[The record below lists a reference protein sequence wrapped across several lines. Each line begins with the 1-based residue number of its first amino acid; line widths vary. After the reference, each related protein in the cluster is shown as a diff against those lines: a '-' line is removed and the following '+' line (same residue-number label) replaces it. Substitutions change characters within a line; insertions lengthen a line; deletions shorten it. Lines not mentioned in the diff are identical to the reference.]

1 MQNENKLDNLF
12 QKLVDNTISEKEL
25 DCLME
30 LIDSS
35 DPDEVKNGIL
45 AKHWEN
51 IEKGNLPLTQRK
63 NKDSKVLLQ
72 KIQYKI
78 EDFEKKKKVRSFYPN
93 NIVKYCSGIAAT
105 LILLVGVYFFNQN
118 TVGPSTAPIAPITI
132 ENDPNSGEI
141 TLQLDNGNVET
152 ISENG
157 ERKITTT
164 NGNLIASQQG
174 NTLQYTAAET
184 QDKLVYNTLNIPH
197 ARQFD
202 LVLSDGTKV
211 KLNSGSSIKY
221 PVRFLKGQDRKV
233 FLKGEAYFDVTTD
246 KAHPFIVNADEMNIQ
261 VLGTQFNLSFYAED
275 EDISTVL
282 VEGAV
287 VLYKEGAD
295 INTNSSS
302 QLVPGQKAEWNKINN
317 TMTIK
322 EVDTNIYTAWKDGYL
337 VFKGSP
343 FYSIRSKLERHFNIT
358 IDDKSG
364 RLENQIYTAT
374 FRNETIEEILKAFQE
389 DTPFEFIHEGAK
401 ITILDTN
408 INLKKMPMKTN

>member
-1 MQNENKLDNLF
+1 MHNENKLDKLF

-30 LIDSS
+30 LINSS
-35 DPDEVKNGIL
+35 DPDDVKNNIL

-51 IEKGNLPLTQRK
+51 VKTGNLPIKQRIK
-63 NKDSKVLLQ
+63 GDSEVLLQ
-72 KIQYKI
+72 KILFKI
-78 EDFEKKKKVRSFYPN
+78 EDIEKKKKVRTFLPHPN
-93 NIVKYCSGIAAT
+93 IGFWSGIAAT
-105 LILLVGVYFFNQN
+105 FLLLAGVYFYNQN
-118 TVGPSTAPIAPITI
+118 TVETSTVPISI
-132 ENDPNSGEI
+132 ENDPNSGVI
-141 TLQLDNGNVET
+141 TLQLDNGTIET

-164 NGNLIASQQG
+164 NGNLVASQQG
-174 NTLQYTAAET
+174 NTLQYTAAED
-184 QDKLVYNTLNIPH
+184 QNKLVYNTLNIPFG
-197 ARQFD
+197 RQFD

-246 KAHPFIVNADEMNIQ
+246 KAHPFIVNADEMNIR
-261 VLGTQFNLSFYAED
+261 VLGTQFNLSFYPED

-295 INTNSSS
+295 INTNTSS
-302 QLVPGQKAEWNKINN
+302 QLVPGQMAEWNKINN
-317 TMTIK
+317 TMTVK

-337 VFKGSP
+337 LFKASS

-358 IDDKSG
+358 IEDRSG
-364 RLENQIYTAT
+364 RLANQIYTAT
-374 FRNETIEEILKAFQE
+374 FRNETIEEILEAFKE
-389 DTPFEFIHEGAK
+389 DTHFEYIHEGSK
-401 ITILDTN
+401 IIILDTN

>member
-1 MQNENKLDNLF
+1 MDKLF
-12 QKLVDNTISEKEL
+12 QKLVDNTISEMEL

-30 LIDSS
+30 LINSS
-35 DPDEVKNGIL
+35 DPDDVKNNIL

-51 IEKGNLPLTQRK
+51 VKTGNLPIKQRIK
-63 NKDSKVLLQ
+63 GDSEVLLQ
-72 KIQYKI
+72 KILFKI
-78 EDFEKKKKVRSFYPN
+78 EDIEKKKKVRTFLPHPN
-93 NIVKYCSGIAAT
+93 IGFWSGIAAT
-105 LILLVGVYFFNQN
+105 FLLLAGVYFYNQN
-118 TVGPSTAPIAPITI
+118 TVETSTVPISI
-132 ENDPNSGEI
+132 ENDPNSGVI
-141 TLQLDNGNVET
+141 TLQLDNGTIET

-164 NGNLIASQQG
+164 NGNLVASQQG
-174 NTLQYTAAET
+174 NTLQYTAAED
-184 QDKLVYNTLNIPH
+184 QNKLVYNTLNIPFG
-197 ARQFD
+197 RQFD

-246 KAHPFIVNADEMNIQ
+246 KAHPFIVNADEMNIR
-261 VLGTQFNLSFYAED
+261 VLGTQFNLSFYPED

-295 INTNSSS
+295 INTNTSS
-302 QLVPGQKAEWNKINN
+302 QLVPGQMAEWNKINN
-317 TMTIK
+317 TMTVK
-322 EVDTNIYTAWKDGYL
+322 EVDINIYTAWKDGYL
-337 VFKGSP
+337 LFKASP

-358 IDDKSG
+358 IEDRSG
-364 RLENQIYTAT
+364 RLANQIYTAT
-374 FRNETIEEILKAFQE
+374 FRNETIEEILEAFKE
-389 DTPFEFIHEGAK
+389 DTHFEYIQQGSK
-401 ITILDTN
+401 IIILDTN

>member
-1 MQNENKLDNLF
+1 MHNENKLDKLF
-12 QKLVDNTISEKEL
+12 QKLVDNTISEMEL

-30 LIDSS
+30 LINSS
-35 DPDEVKNGIL
+35 DPDDVKNNIL

-51 IEKGNLPLTQRK
+51 VKTGNLPIKQRIK
-63 NKDSKVLLQ
+63 GDSEVLLQ
-72 KIQYKI
+72 KILYKI
-78 EDFEKKKKVRSFYPN
+78 EDIEKKKKVRTFLPHPN
-93 NIVKYCSGIAAT
+93 IGFWSGIAAT
-105 LILLVGVYFFNQN
+105 FLLLVGVYFYNQN
-118 TVGPSTAPIAPITI
+118 TVETSTVPISI
-132 ENDPNSGEI
+132 ENDPNSGVI
-141 TLQLDNGNVET
+141 TLQLDNGTIET

-164 NGNLIASQQG
+164 NGNLVASQQG
-174 NTLQYTAAET
+174 NTLQYTAAED
-184 QDKLVYNTLNIPH
+184 QNKLVYNTLNIPFG
-197 ARQFD
+197 RQFD

-246 KAHPFIVNADEMNIQ
+246 KAHPFIVNADEMNIR
-261 VLGTQFNLSFYAED
+261 VLGTQFNLSFYPED

-295 INTNSSS
+295 MNTNTSS
-302 QLVPGQKAEWNKINN
+302 QLVPGQMAEWNKINN
-317 TMTIK
+317 TMTVK

-337 VFKGSP
+337 LFKASP

-358 IDDKSG
+358 IEDRSG
-364 RLENQIYTAT
+364 RLANQIYTAT
-374 FRNETIEEILKAFQE
+374 FRNETIEEILEAFKE
-389 DTPFEFIHEGAK
+389 DTHFEYIHEGSK
-401 ITILDTN
+401 IIILDTN

>member
-1 MQNENKLDNLF
+1 MHNENKLDKLF
-12 QKLVDNTISEKEL
+12 QKLVDNTISEMEL

-30 LIDSS
+30 LINSS
-35 DPDEVKNGIL
+35 DPDDVKNNIL

-51 IEKGNLPLTQRK
+51 VKTGNLPIKQRIK
-63 NKDSKVLLQ
+63 GDSEVLLQ
-72 KIQYKI
+72 KILFKI
-78 EDFEKKKKVRSFYPN
+78 EDIEKKKKVRTFLPHPN
-93 NIVKYCSGIAAT
+93 IGFWSGIAAT
-105 LILLVGVYFFNQN
+105 FLLLAGVYFYNQN
-118 TVGPSTAPIAPITI
+118 TVETSTVPISI
-132 ENDPNSGEI
+132 ENDPNSGVI
-141 TLQLDNGNVET
+141 TLQLDNGTIET

-164 NGNLIASQQG
+164 NGNLVASQQG
-174 NTLQYTAAET
+174 NTLQYTAAED
-184 QDKLVYNTLNIPH
+184 QNKLVYNTLNIPFG
-197 ARQFD
+197 RQFD

-246 KAHPFIVNADEMNIQ
+246 KAHPFIVNADEMNIR
-261 VLGTQFNLSFYAED
+261 VLGTQFNLSFYPED

-295 INTNSSS
+295 INTNTSS
-302 QLVPGQKAEWNKINN
+302 QLVPGQMAEWNKINN
-317 TMTIK
+317 TMTVK

-337 VFKGSP
+337 LFKASP

-358 IDDKSG
+358 IEDRSG
-364 RLENQIYTAT
+364 RLANQIYTAT
-374 FRNETIEEILKAFQE
+374 FRNETIEEILEAFKE
-389 DTPFEFIHEGAK
+389 DTHFEYIQQGSK
-401 ITILDTN
+401 IIILDTN

>member
-1 MQNENKLDNLF
+1 MHNENKLDKLF
-12 QKLVDNTISEKEL
+12 QKLVDNTISEMEL

-30 LIDSS
+30 LINSS
-35 DPDEVKNGIL
+35 DPDDVKNNIL

-51 IEKGNLPLTQRK
+51 VKTGNLPIKQRIK
-63 NKDSKVLLQ
+63 GDSEVLLQ
-72 KIQYKI
+72 KILFKI
-78 EDFEKKKKVRSFYPN
+78 GDIEKKKKVRTFLPHPN
-93 NIVKYCSGIAAT
+93 IGFWSGIAAT
-105 LILLVGVYFFNQN
+105 FLLLAGVYFYNQN
-118 TVGPSTAPIAPITI
+118 TVETSTVPISI
-132 ENDPNSGEI
+132 ENDPNSGVI
-141 TLQLDNGNVET
+141 TLQLDNGTIET

-164 NGNLIASQQG
+164 NGNLVASQQG
-174 NTLQYTAAET
+174 NTLQYTAAED
-184 QDKLVYNTLNIPH
+184 QNKLVYNTLNIPFG
-197 ARQFD
+197 RQFD

-246 KAHPFIVNADEMNIQ
+246 KAHPFIVNADEMNIR
-261 VLGTQFNLSFYAED
+261 VLGTQFNLSFYPED

-295 INTNSSS
+295 INTNTSS
-302 QLVPGQKAEWNKINN
+302 QLVPGQMAEWNKINN
-317 TMTIK
+317 TMTVK

-337 VFKGSP
+337 LFKASP

-358 IDDKSG
+358 IEDRSG
-364 RLENQIYTAT
+364 RLDNQIYTAT
-374 FRNETIEEILKAFQE
+374 FRNETIEEILEAFKE
-389 DTPFEFIHEGAK
+389 DTHFEYVQEGSK
-401 ITILDTN
+401 IIILDTN

>member
-1 MQNENKLDNLF
+1 MHNENKLDKLF
-12 QKLVDNTISEKEL
+12 QKLVDNTISEMEL

-30 LIDSS
+30 LINSS
-35 DPDEVKNGIL
+35 DPDDVKNNIL

-51 IEKGNLPLTQRK
+51 VKTGNLPIKQRIK
-63 NKDSKVLLQ
+63 GDSEVLLQ
-72 KIQYKI
+72 KILYKI
-78 EDFEKKKKVRSFYPN
+78 EDIEKKKKVRTFLPHPN
-93 NIVKYCSGIAAT
+93 IGFWSGIAAT
-105 LILLVGVYFFNQN
+105 FLLLAGVYFYNQN
-118 TVGPSTAPIAPITI
+118 TVVTSTVPISI
-132 ENDPNSGEI
+132 ENDPNSGVI
-141 TLQLDNGNVET
+141 TLQLDNGTIET

-164 NGNLIASQQG
+164 NGNLVASQQG
-174 NTLQYTAAET
+174 NTLQYTAAED
-184 QDKLVYNTLNIPH
+184 QNKLVYNTLNIPFG
-197 ARQFD
+197 RQFD

-246 KAHPFIVNADEMNIQ
+246 KAHPFIVNADEMNIR
-261 VLGTQFNLSFYAED
+261 VLGTQFNLSFYPED

-295 INTNSSS
+295 MNTNTSS
-302 QLVPGQKAEWNKINN
+302 QLVPGQMAEWNKINN
-317 TMTIK
+317 TMTVK

-337 VFKGSP
+337 LFKASP

-358 IDDKSG
+358 IEDRSG
-364 RLENQIYTAT
+364 RLANQIYTAT
-374 FRNETIEEILKAFQE
+374 FRNETIEEILEAFKE
-389 DTPFEFIHEGAK
+389 DTHFEYIHEGSK
-401 ITILDTN
+401 IIILDTN

>member
-1 MQNENKLDNLF
+1 MHNENKLDKLF
-12 QKLVDNTISEKEL
+12 QKLVDNTISEMEL

-30 LIDSS
+30 LINSS
-35 DPDEVKNGIL
+35 DPDDVKNNIL

-51 IEKGNLPLTQRK
+51 VKTGNLPIKQRIK
-63 NKDSKVLLQ
+63 GDSEVLLQ
-72 KIQYKI
+72 KILYKI
-78 EDFEKKKKVRSFYPN
+78 EDIEKKKKVRTFLPHPN
-93 NIVKYCSGIAAT
+93 IGFWSGIAAT
-105 LILLVGVYFFNQN
+105 FLLLAGVYFYNQN
-118 TVGPSTAPIAPITI
+118 TVETSTVPISI
-132 ENDPNSGEI
+132 ENDPNSGVI
-141 TLQLDNGNVET
+141 TLQLDNGTIET

-164 NGNLIASQQG
+164 NGNLVASQQG
-174 NTLQYTAAET
+174 NTLQYTAAED
-184 QDKLVYNTLNIPH
+184 QNKLVYNTLNIPFG
-197 ARQFD
+197 RQFD

-246 KAHPFIVNADEMNIQ
+246 KAHPFIVNADEMNIR
-261 VLGTQFNLSFYAED
+261 VLGTQFNLSFYPED

-295 INTNSSS
+295 INTNTSS
-302 QLVPGQKAEWNKINN
+302 QLVPGQMAEWNKINN
-317 TMTIK
+317 TMTVK

-337 VFKGSP
+337 LFKASP

-358 IDDKSG
+358 IEDRSG
-364 RLENQIYTAT
+364 RLANQIYTAT
-374 FRNETIEEILKAFQE
+374 FRNETIEEILEAFKE
-389 DTPFEFIHEGAK
+389 DTHFEYIQQGSK
-401 ITILDTN
+401 IIILDTN

>member
-1 MQNENKLDNLF
+1 MHNENKLDKLF
-12 QKLVDNTISEKEL
+12 QKLVDNTISEMEL

-30 LIDSS
+30 LINSS
-35 DPDEVKNGIL
+35 DPDDVKNNIL

-51 IEKGNLPLTQRK
+51 VKTGNLPIKQRIK
-63 NKDSKVLLQ
+63 GDSEVLLQ
-72 KIQYKI
+72 KILFKI
-78 EDFEKKKKVRSFYPN
+78 EDIEKKKKVRTFLPHPN
-93 NIVKYCSGIAAT
+93 IGFWSGIAAT
-105 LILLVGVYFFNQN
+105 FLLLAGVYFYNQN
-118 TVGPSTAPIAPITI
+118 TVETSTVPISI
-132 ENDPNSGEI
+132 ENDPNSGVI
-141 TLQLDNGNVET
+141 TLQLDNGTIET

-164 NGNLIASQQG
+164 NGNLVASQQG
-174 NTLQYTAAET
+174 NTLQYTAAED
-184 QDKLVYNTLNIPH
+184 QNKLVYNTLNIPFG
-197 ARQFD
+197 RQFD

-246 KAHPFIVNADEMNIQ
+246 MAHPFIVNADEMNIR
-261 VLGTQFNLSFYAED
+261 VLGTQFNLSFYPED

-295 INTNSSS
+295 INTNTSS
-302 QLVPGQKAEWNKINN
+302 QLVPGQMAEWNKINN
-317 TMTIK
+317 TMTVK

-337 VFKGSP
+337 LFKASP

-358 IDDKSG
+358 IEDRSG
-364 RLENQIYTAT
+364 RLANQIYTAT
-374 FRNETIEEILKAFQE
+374 FRNETIEEILEAFKE
-389 DTPFEFIHEGAK
+389 DTHFEYIHEGSK
-401 ITILDTN
+401 IIILDTN

>member
-1 MQNENKLDNLF
+1 MDKLF
-12 QKLVDNTISEKEL
+12 QKLVDNTISEMEL

-30 LIDSS
+30 LINSS
-35 DPDEVKNGIL
+35 DPDDVKNNIL

-51 IEKGNLPLTQRK
+51 VKTGNLPIKQRIK
-63 NKDSKVLLQ
+63 GDSEVLLQ
-72 KIQYKI
+72 KILFKI
-78 EDFEKKKKVRSFYPN
+78 EDIEKKKKVRTFLPHPN
-93 NIVKYCSGIAAT
+93 IGFWSGIAAT
-105 LILLVGVYFFNQN
+105 FLLLAGVYFYNQN
-118 TVGPSTAPIAPITI
+118 TVVTSTVPISI
-132 ENDPNSGEI
+132 ENDPNSGVI
-141 TLQLDNGNVET
+141 TLQLDNGTIET

-164 NGNLIASQQG
+164 NGNLVASQQG
-174 NTLQYTAAET
+174 NTLQYTAAED
-184 QDKLVYNTLNIPH
+184 QNKLVYNTLNIPFG
-197 ARQFD
+197 RQFD

-246 KAHPFIVNADEMNIQ
+246 KAHPFIVNADEMNIR
-261 VLGTQFNLSFYAED
+261 VLGTQFNLSFYPED

-295 INTNSSS
+295 MNTNTSS
-302 QLVPGQKAEWNKINN
+302 QLVPGQMAEWNKINN
-317 TMTIK
+317 TMTVK

-337 VFKGSP
+337 LFKASP

-358 IDDKSG
+358 IEDRSG
-364 RLENQIYTAT
+364 RLANQIYTAT
-374 FRNETIEEILKAFQE
+374 FRNETIEEILEAFKE
-389 DTPFEFIHEGAK
+389 DTHFEYIHEGSK
-401 ITILDTN
+401 IIILDTN

>member
-1 MQNENKLDNLF
+1 MQNENKLDKLF
-12 QKLVDNTISEKEL
+12 QKLVDNTISEMEL

-30 LIDSS
+30 LINSS
-35 DPDEVKNGIL
+35 DPDDVKNNIL

-51 IEKGNLPLTQRK
+51 VKTGNLPIKQRIK
-63 NKDSKVLLQ
+63 GDSEVLLQ
-72 KIQYKI
+72 KILFKI
-78 EDFEKKKKVRSFYPN
+78 EDIEKKKKVRTFLPHPN
-93 NIVKYCSGIAAT
+93 IGFWSGIAAT
-105 LILLVGVYFFNQN
+105 FLLLAGVYFYNQN
-118 TVGPSTAPIAPITI
+118 TVETSTVPISI
-132 ENDPNSGEI
+132 ENDPNSGVI
-141 TLQLDNGNVET
+141 TLQLDNGTIET

-164 NGNLIASQQG
+164 NGNLVASQQG
-174 NTLQYTAAET
+174 NTLQYTAAED
-184 QDKLVYNTLNIPH
+184 QNKLVYNTLNIPFG
-197 ARQFD
+197 RQFD

-246 KAHPFIVNADEMNIQ
+246 KAHPFIVNADEMNIR
-261 VLGTQFNLSFYAED
+261 VLGTQFNLSFYPED

-295 INTNSSS
+295 INTNTSS
-302 QLVPGQKAEWNKINN
+302 QLVPGQMAEWNKINN
-317 TMTIK
+317 TMTVK

-337 VFKGSP
+337 LFKASS

-358 IDDKSG
+358 IEDRSG
-364 RLENQIYTAT
+364 RLANQIYTAT
-374 FRNETIEEILKAFQE
+374 FRNETIEEILEAFKE
-389 DTPFEFIHEGAK
+389 DTHFEYIHEGSK
-401 ITILDTN
+401 IIILDTN

>member
-1 MQNENKLDNLF
+1 
-12 QKLVDNTISEKEL
+12 VVTSTVPIS
-25 DCLME
+25 
-30 LIDSS
+30 
-35 DPDEVKNGIL
+35 
-45 AKHWEN
+45 
-51 IEKGNLPLTQRK
+51 
-63 NKDSKVLLQ
+63 
-72 KIQYKI
+72 
-78 EDFEKKKKVRSFYPN
+78 
-93 NIVKYCSGIAAT
+93 
-105 LILLVGVYFFNQN
+105 
-118 TVGPSTAPIAPITI
+118 I
-132 ENDPNSGEI
+132 ENDPNSGVI
-141 TLQLDNGNVET
+141 TLQLDNGTIET

-164 NGNLIASQQG
+164 NGNLVASQQG
-174 NTLQYTAAET
+174 NTLQYTAAED
-184 QDKLVYNTLNIPH
+184 QNKLVYNTLNIPFG
-197 ARQFD
+197 RQLD

-246 KAHPFIVNADEMNIQ
+246 MAHPFIVNADEMNIR
-261 VLGTQFNLSFYAED
+261 VLGTQFNLSFYPED

-295 INTNSSS
+295 ININSSS
-302 QLVPGQKAEWNKINN
+302 QLVPGQMAAWNKINN

-337 VFKGSP
+337 LFKASP

-358 IDDKSG
+358 IEDKSG
-364 RLENQIYTAT
+364 RLANQIYTAT
-374 FRNETIEEILKAFQE
+374 FRNETIGEILEAFKE
-389 DTPFEFIHEGAK
+389 DTHFEYIHEGSK

-408 INLKKMPMKTN
+408 IN

>member
-1 MQNENKLDNLF
+1 MHNENKLDKLF
-12 QKLVDNTISEKEL
+12 QKLVDNTISEMEL

-30 LIDSS
+30 LINSS
-35 DPDEVKNGIL
+35 DPDDVKNNIL

-51 IEKGNLPLTQRK
+51 VKTGNLPIKQRIK
-63 NKDSKVLLQ
+63 GDSEVLLQ
-72 KIQYKI
+72 KILYKI
-78 EDFEKKKKVRSFYPN
+78 EDIEKKKKVRTFLPHPN
-93 NIVKYCSGIAAT
+93 IGFWSGIAAT
-105 LILLVGVYFFNQN
+105 FLLLAGVYFYNQN
-118 TVGPSTAPIAPITI
+118 TVETSTVPISI
-132 ENDPNSGEI
+132 ENDPNSGVI
-141 TLQLDNGNVET
+141 TLQLDNGTIET

-164 NGNLIASQQG
+164 NGNLVASQQG
-174 NTLQYTAAET
+174 NTLQYTAAED
-184 QDKLVYNTLNIPH
+184 QNKLVYNTLNIPFG
-197 ARQFD
+197 RQFD

-246 KAHPFIVNADEMNIQ
+246 KAHPFIVNADEMNIR
-261 VLGTQFNLSFYAED
+261 VLGTQFNLSFYPED

-295 INTNSSS
+295 INTNTSS
-302 QLVPGQKAEWNKINN
+302 QLVPGQMAEWNKINN
-317 TMTIK
+317 TMTVK

-337 VFKGSP
+337 LFKASP

-358 IDDKSG
+358 IEDRSG
-364 RLENQIYTAT
+364 RLANQIYTAT
-374 FRNETIEEILKAFQE
+374 FRNETIEEILEAFKE
-389 DTPFEFIHEGAK
+389 DTHFEYIHEGSK
-401 ITILDTN
+401 IIILDTN

>member
-1 MQNENKLDNLF
+1 MHNENKLDKLF
-12 QKLVDNTISEKEL
+12 QKLVDNTISEMEL

-30 LIDSS
+30 LINSS
-35 DPDEVKNGIL
+35 DPDDVKNNIL

-51 IEKGNLPLTQRK
+51 VKTGNLPIKQRIK
-63 NKDSKVLLQ
+63 GDSEVLLQ
-72 KIQYKI
+72 KILFKI
-78 EDFEKKKKVRSFYPN
+78 EDIEKKKKVRTFLPLPN
-93 NIVKYCSGIAAT
+93 IGFWSGIAAT
-105 LILLVGVYFFNQN
+105 FLLLAGVYFYNQN
-118 TVGPSTAPIAPITI
+118 TIETSTVPISI
-132 ENDPNSGEI
+132 ENDPNSGVI
-141 TLQLDNGNVET
+141 TLQLDNGTIET

-164 NGNLIASQQG
+164 NGNLVASQQG
-174 NTLQYTAAET
+174 NTLQYTAAED
-184 QDKLVYNTLNIPH
+184 QNKLVYNTLNIPFG
-197 ARQFD
+197 RQFD

-246 KAHPFIVNADEMNIQ
+246 KAHPFIVNADEMNIR
-261 VLGTQFNLSFYAED
+261 VLGTQFNLSFYPED

-295 INTNSSS
+295 INTNTSS
-302 QLVPGQKAEWNKINN
+302 QLVPGQMAEWNKINN
-317 TMTIK
+317 TMTVK

-337 VFKGSP
+337 LFKASP

-358 IDDKSG
+358 IEDRSG
-364 RLENQIYTAT
+364 RLANQIYTAT
-374 FRNETIEEILKAFQE
+374 FRNETIEEILEAFKE
-389 DTPFEFIHEGAK
+389 DTHFEYIHEGSK
-401 ITILDTN
+401 IIILDTN

>member
-1 MQNENKLDNLF
+1 MHNENKLDKLF
-12 QKLVDNTISEKEL
+12 QKLVDNTISEMEL

-30 LIDSS
+30 LINSS
-35 DPDEVKNGIL
+35 DPDDVKNNIL

-51 IEKGNLPLTQRK
+51 VKTGNLPIKQRIK
-63 NKDSKVLLQ
+63 GDSEVLLQ
-72 KIQYKI
+72 KILYKI
-78 EDFEKKKKVRSFYPN
+78 EDIEKKKKVRTFLPHPN
-93 NIVKYCSGIAAT
+93 IGFWSGIAAT
-105 LILLVGVYFFNQN
+105 FLLLAGVYFYNQN
-118 TVGPSTAPIAPITI
+118 TVVTSTVPISI
-132 ENDPNSGEI
+132 ENDPNSGVI
-141 TLQLDNGNVET
+141 TLQLDNGTIET

-164 NGNLIASQQG
+164 NGNLVASQQG
-174 NTLQYTAAET
+174 NTLQYTAAED
-184 QDKLVYNTLNIPH
+184 QNKLVYNTLNIPFG
-197 ARQFD
+197 RQFD

-246 KAHPFIVNADEMNIQ
+246 KAHPFIVNADEMNIR
-261 VLGTQFNLSFYAED
+261 VLGTQFNLSFYPED

-295 INTNSSS
+295 INTNTSS
-302 QLVPGQKAEWNKINN
+302 QLVPGQMAEWNKINN
-317 TMTIK
+317 TMTVK

-337 VFKGSP
+337 LFKASS

-358 IDDKSG
+358 IEDRSG
-364 RLENQIYTAT
+364 RLANQIYTAT
-374 FRNETIEEILKAFQE
+374 FRNETIEEILEAFKE
-389 DTPFEFIHEGAK
+389 DTHFEYIHEGSK
-401 ITILDTN
+401 IIILDTN

>member
-1 MQNENKLDNLF
+1 MHNENKLDKLF
-12 QKLVDNTISEKEL
+12 QKLVDNTISEMEL

-30 LIDSS
+30 LINSS
-35 DPDEVKNGIL
+35 DPDDVKNNIL

-51 IEKGNLPLTQRK
+51 VKTGNLPIKQRIK
-63 NKDSKVLLQ
+63 GDSEVLLQ
-72 KIQYKI
+72 KILYKI
-78 EDFEKKKKVRSFYPN
+78 EDIEKKKKVRTFLPHPN
-93 NIVKYCSGIAAT
+93 IGFWSGIAAT
-105 LILLVGVYFFNQN
+105 FLLLAGVYFYNQN
-118 TVGPSTAPIAPITI
+118 TVETSTVPISI
-132 ENDPNSGEI
+132 ENDPNSGVI
-141 TLQLDNGNVET
+141 TLQLDNGTIET

-164 NGNLIASQQG
+164 NGNLVASQQG
-174 NTLQYTAAET
+174 NTLQYTAAED
-184 QDKLVYNTLNIPH
+184 QNKLVYNTLNIPFG
-197 ARQFD
+197 RQFD

-246 KAHPFIVNADEMNIQ
+246 KAHPFIVNADEMNIR
-261 VLGTQFNLSFYAED
+261 VLGTQFNLSFYPED

-295 INTNSSS
+295 MNTNTSS
-302 QLVPGQKAEWNKINN
+302 QLVPGQMAEWNKINN
-317 TMTIK
+317 TMTVK

-337 VFKGSP
+337 LFKASP

-358 IDDKSG
+358 IEDRSG
-364 RLENQIYTAT
+364 RLANQIYTAT
-374 FRNETIEEILKAFQE
+374 FRNETIEEILEAFKE
-389 DTPFEFIHEGAK
+389 DTHFEYIQQGSK
-401 ITILDTN
+401 IIILDTN

>member
-1 MQNENKLDNLF
+1 MDKLF
-12 QKLVDNTISEKEL
+12 QKLVDNTISEMEL

-30 LIDSS
+30 LINSS
-35 DPDEVKNGIL
+35 DPDDVKNNIL

-51 IEKGNLPLTQRK
+51 VKTGNLPIKQRIK
-63 NKDSKVLLQ
+63 GDSEVLLQ
-72 KIQYKI
+72 KILFKI
-78 EDFEKKKKVRSFYPN
+78 EDIEKKKKVRTFLPHPN
-93 NIVKYCSGIAAT
+93 IGFWSGIAAT
-105 LILLVGVYFFNQN
+105 FLLLAGVYFYNQN
-118 TVGPSTAPIAPITI
+118 TVETSTVPISI
-132 ENDPNSGEI
+132 ENDPNSGVI
-141 TLQLDNGNVET
+141 TLQLENGTIET

-164 NGNLIASQQG
+164 NGNLVASQQG
-174 NTLQYTAAET
+174 NTLQYTAAED
-184 QDKLVYNTLNIPH
+184 QNKLVYNTLNIPFG
-197 ARQFD
+197 RQFD

-246 KAHPFIVNADEMNIQ
+246 KAHPFIVNADEMNIR
-261 VLGTQFNLSFYAED
+261 VLGTQFNLSFYPED

-295 INTNSSS
+295 INTNTSS
-302 QLVPGQKAEWNKINN
+302 QLVPGQMAEWNKINN
-317 TMTIK
+317 TMTVK
-322 EVDTNIYTAWKDGYL
+322 EVDINIYTAWKDGYL
-337 VFKGSP
+337 LFKASP

-358 IDDKSG
+358 IEDRSG
-364 RLENQIYTAT
+364 RLANQIYTAT
-374 FRNETIEEILKAFQE
+374 FRNETIEEILEAFKE
-389 DTPFEFIHEGAK
+389 DTHFEYIQQGSK
-401 ITILDTN
+401 IIILDTN

>member
-1 MQNENKLDNLF
+1 MHNENKLDKLF

-30 LIDSS
+30 LINSS
-35 DPDEVKNGIL
+35 DPNAFKNRIL

-51 IEKGNLPLTQRK
+51 VKTGNLPIKKRIK
-63 NKDSKVLLQ
+63 GDSEVLLS
-72 KIQYKI
+72 KILFKI
-78 EDFEKKKKVRSFYPN
+78 EDIEKKKKVKTFFPQPN
-93 NIVKYCSGIAAT
+93 IGFWSGIAAT
-105 LILLVGVYFFNQN
+105 FLLLVGIYFYNQN
-118 TVGPSTAPIAPITI
+118 TVETSTTPITM
-132 ENDPNSGEI
+132 ENDPKSGVI
-141 TLQLDNGNVET
+141 TLQLDNGTVET

-157 ERKITTT
+157 ERKITNTI
-164 NGNLIASQQG
+164 GKLVASQQG
-174 NTLQYTAAET
+174 NTLQYTGAEA

-197 ARQFD
+197 GRQFD

-233 FLKGEAYFDVTTD
+233 YLKGEAFFDVTTD
-246 KAHPFIVNADEMNIQ
+246 KARPFIVNADEINIK
-261 VLGTQFNLSFYAED
+261 VLGTQFNLSYYAED

-287 VLYKEGAD
+287 VLFKDGAD
-295 INTNSSS
+295 MNTNTSS
-302 QLVPGQKAEWNKINN
+302 QLVPGQRAEWNKMNN

-337 VFKGSP
+337 LFKAAP
-343 FYSIRSKLERHFNIT
+343 FSSIRSKLERHFNIT
-358 IDDKSG
+358 IEDRSG

-374 FRNETIEEILKAFQE
+374 FRNETIEEILETFKE
-389 DTPFEFIHEGAK
+389 DTHFEYIHEGSK
-401 ITILDTN
+401 IIILDTN

>member
-1 MQNENKLDNLF
+1 MHNENKLDKLF
-12 QKLVDNTISEKEL
+12 QKLVDNTISEMEL

-30 LIDSS
+30 LINSS
-35 DPDEVKNGIL
+35 DPDDVKNNIL

-51 IEKGNLPLTQRK
+51 VKTGNLPIKQRIK
-63 NKDSKVLLQ
+63 GDSEVLLQ
-72 KIQYKI
+72 KILFKI
-78 EDFEKKKKVRSFYPN
+78 EDIEKKKKVRTFLPHPN
-93 NIVKYCSGIAAT
+93 IGFWSGIAAT
-105 LILLVGVYFFNQN
+105 FLLLAGVYLYNQN
-118 TVGPSTAPIAPITI
+118 TVVTSTVPISI
-132 ENDPNSGEI
+132 ENDPNSGVI
-141 TLQLDNGNVET
+141 TLQLDNGTIET

-164 NGNLIASQQG
+164 NGNLVASQQG
-174 NTLQYTAAET
+174 NTLQYTAAED
-184 QDKLVYNTLNIPH
+184 QNKLVYNTLNIPFG
-197 ARQFD
+197 RQFD

-246 KAHPFIVNADEMNIQ
+246 KAHPFIVNADEMNIR
-261 VLGTQFNLSFYAED
+261 VLGTQFNLSFYPED

-295 INTNSSS
+295 INTNTSS
-302 QLVPGQKAEWNKINN
+302 QLVPGQMAEWNKINN
-317 TMTIK
+317 TMTVK

-337 VFKGSP
+337 LFKASP

-358 IDDKSG
+358 IEDRSG
-364 RLENQIYTAT
+364 RLANQIYTAT
-374 FRNETIEEILKAFQE
+374 FRNETIEEILEAFKE
-389 DTPFEFIHEGAK
+389 DTHFEYIQQGSK
-401 ITILDTN
+401 IIILDTN

>member
-1 MQNENKLDNLF
+1 MHNENKLDKLF
-12 QKLVDNTISEKEL
+12 QKLVDNTISEMEL

-30 LIDSS
+30 LINSS
-35 DPDEVKNGIL
+35 DPDDVKNNIL

-51 IEKGNLPLTQRK
+51 VKTGNLPIKQRIK
-63 NKDSKVLLQ
+63 GDSEVLLQ
-72 KIQYKI
+72 KILFKI
-78 EDFEKKKKVRSFYPN
+78 EDIEKKKKVRTFLPHPN
-93 NIVKYCSGIAAT
+93 IGFWSGIAAT
-105 LILLVGVYFFNQN
+105 FLLLAGVYFYNQN
-118 TVGPSTAPIAPITI
+118 TVVTSTVPISI
-132 ENDPNSGEI
+132 ENDPNSGVI
-141 TLQLDNGNVET
+141 TLQLDNGTIET

-164 NGNLIASQQG
+164 NGNLVASQQG
-174 NTLQYTAAET
+174 NTLQYTAAED
-184 QDKLVYNTLNIPH
+184 QNKLVYNTLNIPFG
-197 ARQFD
+197 RQFD

-246 KAHPFIVNADEMNIQ
+246 KAHPFIVNADEMNIR
-261 VLGTQFNLSFYAED
+261 VLGTQFNLSFYPED

-287 VLYKEGAD
+287 DLYKEGAD
-295 INTNSSS
+295 INTNTSS
-302 QLVPGQKAEWNKINN
+302 QLVPGQMAEWNKINN
-317 TMTIK
+317 TMTVK

-337 VFKGSP
+337 LFKASP

-358 IDDKSG
+358 IEDRSG
-364 RLENQIYTAT
+364 RLANQIYTAT
-374 FRNETIEEILKAFQE
+374 FRNETIEEILEAFKE
-389 DTPFEFIHEGAK
+389 DTHFEYIHEGSK
-401 ITILDTN
+401 IIILDTN

>member
-1 MQNENKLDNLF
+1 MDKLF
-12 QKLVDNTISEKEL
+12 QKLVDNTISEMEL

-30 LIDSS
+30 LINSS
-35 DPDEVKNGIL
+35 DPDDVKNNIL

-51 IEKGNLPLTQRK
+51 VKTGNLPIKQRIK
-63 NKDSKVLLQ
+63 GDSEVLLQ
-72 KIQYKI
+72 KILYKI
-78 EDFEKKKKVRSFYPN
+78 EDIEKKKKVRTFLPHPN
-93 NIVKYCSGIAAT
+93 IGFWSGIAAT
-105 LILLVGVYFFNQN
+105 FLLLTGVYFYNQN
-118 TVGPSTAPIAPITI
+118 TVETSTVPISI
-132 ENDPNSGEI
+132 ENDPNSGVI
-141 TLQLDNGNVET
+141 TLQLDNGTIET

-164 NGNLIASQQG
+164 NGNLVASQQG
-174 NTLQYTAAET
+174 NTLQYTAAED
-184 QDKLVYNTLNIPH
+184 QNKLVYNTLNIPFG
-197 ARQFD
+197 RQFD

-246 KAHPFIVNADEMNIQ
+246 KAHPFIVNADEMNIR
-261 VLGTQFNLSFYAED
+261 VLGTQFNLSFYPED

-295 INTNSSS
+295 INTNTSS
-302 QLVPGQKAEWNKINN
+302 QLVPGQMAEWNKINN
-317 TMTIK
+317 TMTVK

-337 VFKGSP
+337 LFKASP

-358 IDDKSG
+358 IEDRSG
-364 RLENQIYTAT
+364 RLANQIYTAT
-374 FRNETIEEILKAFQE
+374 FRNETIEEILEAFKE
-389 DTPFEFIHEGAK
+389 DTHFEYIQQGSK
-401 ITILDTN
+401 IIILDTN

>member
-1 MQNENKLDNLF
+1 MHNENKLDKLF
-12 QKLVDNTISEKEL
+12 QKLVDNTISEMEL

-30 LIDSS
+30 LINSS
-35 DPDEVKNGIL
+35 DPDDVKNNIL

-51 IEKGNLPLTQRK
+51 VKTGNLPIKQRIK
-63 NKDSKVLLQ
+63 GDSEVLLQ
-72 KIQYKI
+72 KILFKI
-78 EDFEKKKKVRSFYPN
+78 EDIEKKKKVRTFLPHPN
-93 NIVKYCSGIAAT
+93 IGFWSGIAAT
-105 LILLVGVYFFNQN
+105 FLLLAGVYFYNQN
-118 TVGPSTAPIAPITI
+118 TVVTSTVPISI
-132 ENDPNSGEI
+132 ENDPNSGVI
-141 TLQLDNGNVET
+141 TLQLDNGTIET

-164 NGNLIASQQG
+164 NGNLVASQQG
-174 NTLQYTAAET
+174 NTLQYTAAED
-184 QDKLVYNTLNIPH
+184 QNKLVYNTLNIPFG
-197 ARQFD
+197 RQFD

-246 KAHPFIVNADEMNIQ
+246 KAHPFIVNADEMNIR
-261 VLGTQFNLSFYAED
+261 VLGTQFNLSFYPED

-295 INTNSSS
+295 INTNTSS
-302 QLVPGQKAEWNKINN
+302 QLVPGQMAEWNKINN
-317 TMTIK
+317 TMTVK

-337 VFKGSP
+337 LFKAST

-358 IDDKSG
+358 IEDRSG
-364 RLENQIYTAT
+364 RLANQIYTAT
-374 FRNETIEEILKAFQE
+374 FRNETIEEILEAFKE
-389 DTPFEFIHEGAK
+389 DTHFEYIQQGSK
-401 ITILDTN
+401 IIILDTN

>member
-1 MQNENKLDNLF
+1 MDKLF
-12 QKLVDNTISEKEL
+12 QKLVDNTISEMEL

-30 LIDSS
+30 LINSS
-35 DPDEVKNGIL
+35 DPDDVKNNIL

-51 IEKGNLPLTQRK
+51 VKTGNLPIKQRIK
-63 NKDSKVLLQ
+63 GDSEVLLQ
-72 KIQYKI
+72 KILFKI
-78 EDFEKKKKVRSFYPN
+78 EDIEKKKKVRTFLPHPN
-93 NIVKYCSGIAAT
+93 IGFWSGIAAT
-105 LILLVGVYFFNQN
+105 FLLLAGVYFYNQN
-118 TVGPSTAPIAPITI
+118 TVETSTVPISI
-132 ENDPNSGEI
+132 ENDPNSGVI
-141 TLQLDNGNVET
+141 TLQLDNGTIET

-164 NGNLIASQQG
+164 NGNLVASQQG
-174 NTLQYTAAET
+174 NTLQYTAAED
-184 QDKLVYNTLNIPH
+184 QNKLVYNTLNIPFG
-197 ARQFD
+197 RQFD

-246 KAHPFIVNADEMNIQ
+246 KAHPFIVNADEMNIR
-261 VLGTQFNLSFYAED
+261 VLGTQFNLSFYPED

-295 INTNSSS
+295 INTNTSS
-302 QLVPGQKAEWNKINN
+302 QLVPGQMAEWNKINN
-317 TMTIK
+317 TMTVK

-337 VFKGSP
+337 LFKASP

-358 IDDKSG
+358 IEDRSG
-364 RLENQIYTAT
+364 RLANQIYTAT
-374 FRNETIEEILKAFQE
+374 FRNETIEEILEAFKE
-389 DTPFEFIHEGAK
+389 DTHFEYIQQGSK
-401 ITILDTN
+401 IIILDTN